1 MEMAVVQREHIPD
14 GIALSE
20 NHLARLRPALRV
32 GRERQPGGQQ
42 VVELSQHERRQEQ
55 WCAGLA
61 EGSDG
66 FSVLVLA
73 AISCGQQ
80 TTFVEKD
87 HTSPK
92 PARDSPHPAT
102 RPRQAGRCA
111 PRGYFFRLRL
121 STAEIGGYCRPEKT
135 SPPGTG
141 P

>member
-80 TTFVEKD
+80 TTCVEKD

-92 PARDSPHPAT
+92 PARSS
-102 RPRQAGRCA
+102 
-111 PRGYFFRLRL
+111 
-121 STAEIGGYCRPEKT
+121 STFSARSGLPLANNGSMGSAWRDCSR
-135 SPPGTG
+135 
-141 P
+141 